1 LGGSNP
7 MPEPGDSSWRC
18 EVCRKPFSSRR
29 AMERCMKRHA
39 EQQEDLRRFHQVQKD
54 LKRDDE
60 WIVLMTS
67 TDRLNNAVI
76 CVLGVDD
83 KPTSDLTKAKVFKG
97 QDEVSKW
104 EGGRH
109 WRGSWLC
116 TAAPLRGNGVPPLPW
131 EAGKSES
138 KNP

>member
-1 LGGSNP
+1 
-7 MPEPGDSSWRC
+7 MPEPVVQSWRC
-18 EVCRKPFSSRR
+18 EVCRKTFGSKRGASLC
-29 AMERCMKRHA
+29 EKRHE
-39 EQQEDLRRFHQVQKD
+39 EQREDERRFRDVQNKLEPD
-54 LKRDDE
+54 TASDS

-67 TDRLNNAVI
+67 TDRLNNAVV

-97 QDEVSKW
+97 RAEVSKW
-104 EGGRH
+104 EEGGH

-131 EAGKSES
+131 EA
-138 KNP
+138 

>member
-1 LGGSNP
+1 
-7 MPEPGDSSWRC
+7 MPEPVVQSWRC

-29 AMERCMKRHA
+29 AMERCLKRHA

-83 KPTSDLTKAKVFKG
+83 KPTSDLTEAKVFKG
-97 QDEVSKW
+97 RDEVSKW
-104 EGGRH
+104 EADPQSSAPRH
-109 WRGSWLC
+109 RGSWII
-116 TAAPLRGNGVPPLPW
+116 TPAPLRGNGVPPLPW
-131 EAGKSES
+131 EA
-138 KNP
+138 